1 MNSSD
6 PSLRALLAAMA
17 VKEGGE
23 ILEKACKDS
32 NPKVKRAIVDSLKMN
47 VNSVDDRIEIIAK
60 INPEIALRWLRG
72 RHDPSTNVFRW
83 KLIEDTSIDS
93 RVRAKLLE
101 QMEGRVD
108 IDIARAEIIR
118 QDSSKL
124 VKLAAEN
131 LLASLSELRGEQV

>member
-1 MNSSD
+1 MCI
-6 PSLRALLAAMA
+6 R
-17 VKEGGE
+17 
-23 ILEKACKDS
+23 
-32 NPKVKRAIVDSLKMN
+32 
-47 VNSVDDRIEIIAK
+47 DR
-60 INPEIALRWLRG
+60 
-72 RHDPSTNVFRW
+72 FRW

-108 IDIARAEIIR
+108 IDIARAEIVT